1 MFSPCS
7 LITTD
12 NILSPDTV
20 SAIRGYF
27 VCFSYV
33 HDLSTFSIYYKEG
46 QWSSGTMSNSVQPIY
61 LRSAINI
68 YKLEVFNPRQTI
80 FQSHKIHAFMFLMYF
95 LFINIHYISSF
106 TLYFHSFIY
115 VAAYD
120 QPDFIKGF
128 CIFLLQK
135 CSVTSVKNTN
145 TLINVV
151 SLYYLI
157 IHSF

>member
-7 LITTD
+7 LINTD

-20 SAIRGYF
+20 SAIRGHF

-80 FQSHKIHAFMFLMYF
+80 FQSHKIHACMFLMYF
-95 LFINIHYISSF
+95 FSINIHYIFFLYFIFSLIYICSDIWST
-106 TLYFHSFIY
+106 TLYQQFLHIS
-115 VAAYD
+115 AAK
-120 QPDFIKGF
+120 I
-128 CIFLLQK
+128 
-135 CSVTSVKNTN
+135 
-145 TLINVV
+145 
-151 SLYYLI
+151 
-157 IHSF
+157 